1 LNYNALKE
9 EDPEVFSIML
19 KEVERQRS
27 TLGLIASENFVEE
40 SLLEAVGTVFTNKYA
55 EGYPGKRYYAGNEF
69 VDEIENLA
77 IERAKKLF
85 NAEHANVQPNAG
97 SPANMAAY
105 FALIKPGEKIMGMRL
120 DQGGHLTHGS
130 PVNFSGKLFQTAYY
144 GVDPETHLLD
154 YDEIRKKALEEKPN
168 LIVCGATVYP
178 RVIDF
183 KAFKGIADEVGA
195 FLVADIAHI
204 AGLVAGGQH
213 PSPVPYADVVT
224 MTTHKTLRG
233 PRSGLILCKKEH
245 AKAVDKAVFP
255 GIQGGPLV
263 HVIAA
268 KAVCFKKAMTK
279 EFKEYSAQVV
289 NNAKALADSLIEN
302 GLKLITGGTDNHLM
316 LVDVTPLGLTG
327 TQAQNALEKAGIVV
341 NRNTIPYDKRSPFD
355 PSGIRIGT
363 PALTSRGMK
372 EGEMREIGELITKIL
387 KSPDSS
393 EVKEKVK
400 QRVLELCS
408 EFPLYNELIF

>member
-1 LNYNALKE
+1 MNYNALKE